1 MKRLKRFTI
10 LLLVMAMMLMCS
22 GCGKMTAQ
30 TLAAK
35 MAVAV
40 AKKPMTQ
47 EKIVMEFEM
56 SIGAQGITLNL
67 DMDMTMDMI
76 MSMDPYRAYTNMDM
90 TMEMLGQS
98 YSDSMEMYIQEE
110 DGSMTT
116 YSYTAS
122 ADQWAKQTVELTE
135 DMKTVD
141 YTWLK
146 EKAAEDLIL
155 AEETQTIGDHEVY
168 VLSCTI
174 TGAEMQ
180 EMMSNVGSMQEAL
193 EEAGLSDFDMSAL
206 TVPMVMYIDTK
217 TYLPV
222 QMEMEIQGMSELMAG
237 MMDALLG
244 EDAASLGMEIE
255 IGKVTAVCTDI
266 GYDDVEVPAVPQDA
280 LDAEAIA

>member
-10 LLLVMAMMLMCS
+10 LLLVMAMMLMFS
-22 GCGKMTAQ
+22 GCGKMTARI
-30 TLAAK
+30 LAAK

-40 AKKPMTQ
+40 ARKPMTQ

-56 SIGAQGITLNL
+56 SIGVRGITLNL

-110 DGSMTT
+110 EGTMTS

-122 ADQWAKQTVELTE
+122 ADRWAKQTVELTE
-135 DMKTVD
+135 NMKTVD

-155 AEETQTIGDHEVY
+155 AEETQAIGDHEVY
-168 VLSCTI
+168 VLSCTV
-174 TGAEMQ
+174 TGAEMR
-180 EMMSNVGSMQEAL
+180 EMMSNGGSMQKAL

-244 EDAASLGMEIE
+244 ADAASLGMEIE